1 MATLAA
7 ELEKAQKTLAEAKRL
22 DTGSGGEVSDAVRTA
37 ELVVETLRTATQAA
51 HRDTAAADETARAEL
66 EAAAHRDAAA
76 ADETARAELEAE
88 LEATRE
94 AHAKELGR
102 RR

>member
-37 ELVVETLRTATQAA
+37 ELVVEALRTATQAA
-51 HRDTAAADETARAEL
+51 HRDAAV
-66 EAAAHRDAAA
+66 

-94 AHAKELGR
+94 AQTKEISDMLY
-102 RR
+102 